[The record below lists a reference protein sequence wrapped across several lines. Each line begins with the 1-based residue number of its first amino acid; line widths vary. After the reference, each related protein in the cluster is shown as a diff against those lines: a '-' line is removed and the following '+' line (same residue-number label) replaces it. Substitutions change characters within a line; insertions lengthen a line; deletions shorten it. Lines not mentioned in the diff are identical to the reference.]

1 MKQVAV
7 QVQVRVKPHELSER
21 QMMSTEVMETRTSAH
36 TACVCVCVCPRPAWR
51 SPRKAEMMAAW
62 SSHPGCQRKCP
73 HPTNEKHKDH
83 QKWSVRLCHENKTL
97 TWRDD
102 SKLWVWWCFF
112 VFFQLLLQFSHLSG
126 TERVRFGCL
135 FFVCVLWFAASSLL
149 MFDLGHKEQEQGM
162 PSVHHSSQM
171 PVYQQCINLCFFKSR
186 NWVLLSPFSQN
197 SACFWFP
204 VGSIHFWLIW
214 KSEHI
219 LETCSS
225 CALHHST
232 CSPPRLVF
240 VKTSLAAQTFKHMKD
255 IIAWKNVWR
264 KWTQTSRW
272 QRLFPHE
279 QVSSVCWL
287 SFRMHRD
294 ECVRVCKRAR
304 RLLKSDKHT
313 FVCCCFSDLKRPTL
327 RCDSSR
333 GEADNIS
340 RLGFIIRSWESS
352 SVVKRQT
359 GRVIIA
365 FQLRLYFILCC
376 DSALYCVFFN

>member
-36 TACVCVCVCPRPAWR
+36 TACVCVCVQGLPGVVPGKQRWWLHDR
-51 SPRKAEMMAAW
+51 HTLAARENVPTLQMRNTKIIRNEV
-62 SSHPGCQRKCP
+62 SDSAMRTKLSLGGMTANYGC
-73 HPTNEKHKDH
+73 
-83 QKWSVRLCHENKTL
+83 
-97 TWRDD
+97 DD
-102 SKLWVWWCFF
+102 VFLF
-112 VFFQLLLQFSHLSG
+112 FFQLLLQFSHLSG

-162 PSVHHSSQM
+162 PSVHHLSQM

>member
-1 MKQVAV
+1 
-7 QVQVRVKPHELSER
+7 
-21 QMMSTEVMETRTSAH
+21 
-36 TACVCVCVCPRPAWR
+36 
-51 SPRKAEMMAAW
+51 
-62 SSHPGCQRKCP
+62 
-73 HPTNEKHKDH
+73 
-83 QKWSVRLCHENKTL
+83 
-97 TWRDD
+97 
-102 SKLWVWWCFF
+102 
-112 VFFQLLLQFSHLSG
+112 
-126 TERVRFGCL
+126 
-135 FFVCVLWFAASSLL
+135 

-171 PVYQQCINLCFFKSR
+171 PVYQQCLNLCFFKSR

-225 CALHHST
+225 CALHRST
-232 CSPPRLVF
+232 CRPPRLVF
-240 VKTSLAAQTFKHMKD
+240 VETSLAAQTFKHMKD

-264 KWTQTSRW
+264 KGTQTSRW

-279 QVSSVCWL
+279 RVSSVCWL

-294 ECVRVCKRAR
+294 ECVRVWKRAR

-340 RLGFIIRSWESS
+340 WLGFIIRSWESS
-352 SVVKRQT
+352 SVEKRQT

-365 FQLRLYFILCC
+365 FQLRLYFICC
-376 DSALYCVFFN
+376 NSALYCVFLLVPSLKGQGKELNSLSI